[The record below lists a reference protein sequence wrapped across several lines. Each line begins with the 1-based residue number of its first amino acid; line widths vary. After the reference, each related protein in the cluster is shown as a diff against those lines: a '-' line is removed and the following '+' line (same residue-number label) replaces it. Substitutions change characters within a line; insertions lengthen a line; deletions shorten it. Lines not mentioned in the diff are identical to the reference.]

1 MKHKFSFLKSKFS
14 SVSGLEN
21 EGGIFTATV
30 AAVVVVVA
38 CVVAA
43 LGAQLAE

>member
-1 MKHKFSFLKSKFS
+1 M
-14 SVSGLEN
+14 SGLEN
-21 EGGIFTATV
+21 EGGILTATV
-30 AAVVVVVA
+30 AAVVVGVA